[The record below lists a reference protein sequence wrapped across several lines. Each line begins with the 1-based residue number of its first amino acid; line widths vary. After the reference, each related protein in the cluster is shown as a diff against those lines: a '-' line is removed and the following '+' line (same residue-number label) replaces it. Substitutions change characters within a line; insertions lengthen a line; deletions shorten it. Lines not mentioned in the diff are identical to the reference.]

1 LPVRLERLILA
12 VDGGDSKADVAL
24 VDSAGRLV
32 GATRRAGSAHFG
44 LGHNGSFQTLEMAIR
59 AVCADGGIDPDK
71 RPIAGTGIFCVAGA
85 DLPVDDR
92 RIKAELVGRGWV
104 ERTVV
109 RNDTFAMLRAGTD
122 RAWGVAVVCGSGLN
136 CAGVGPDGRVARFP
150 SFGELS
156 GDRAHGGGWL
166 GRAALGVAIRARDLR
181 GPRTILERLV
191 PAHFAMAGPTAVMEA
206 VYLGELDDG
215 RLSELAPVA
224 FAAAAQGDAVARGL
238 IDELADEV
246 VATANAAIKKLRV
259 TRRDVE
265 VILGGG
271 VFRNNDLRF
280 LKRIRTGIASVAP
293 HAVIRKLE
301 APPVLGAALIGLDA
315 VKATR
320 PARSRLRAALTHKR
334 LTRGGETE
342 KKKGTPLPRQA
353 RRPGYR

>member
-1 LPVRLERLILA
+1 M
-12 VDGGDSKADVAL
+12 
-24 VDSAGRLV
+24 
-32 GATRRAGSAHFG
+32 
-44 LGHNGSFQTLEMAIR
+44 EMAIR
-59 AVCADGGIDPDK
+59 GVCADAGIDPDR

-92 RIKAELVGRGWV
+92 RIAGELGALGWV
-104 ERTVV
+104 ERTVI

-122 RAWGVAVVCGSGLN
+122 RPWGVAVVCGSGLN

-191 PAHFAMAGPTAVMEA
+191 PAHFSMASPTAVMEA
-206 VYLGELDDG
+206 VYLGKLDQG
-215 RLSELAPVA
+215 RLSELAPVV
-224 FAAAAQGDAVARGL
+224 FVAAAQGDAVARGL

-246 VATANAAIKKLRV
+246 VATANAAIRKLRV
-259 TRRDVE
+259 TTRDVE

-271 VFRNNDLRF
+271 VFRSNDQKLME
-280 LKRIRTGIASVAP
+280 RIRRGIASVAP

-315 VKATR
+315 VNATR
-320 PARSRLRAALTHKR
+320 PARARLRAALTHRR
-334 LTRGGETE
+334 LARSAMKSDAKEAA
-342 KKKGTPLPRQA
+342 PPRRQA

>member
-1 LPVRLERLILA
+1 M
-12 VDGGDSKADVAL
+12 DGGDSKADVAL
-24 VDSAGRLV
+24 VDSAGHLI
-32 GATRRAGSAHFG
+32 GATRRAGSAHLG
-44 LGHNGSFQTLEMAIR
+44 LGHNGSLQTLEMAIR
-59 AVCADGGIDPDK
+59 DVCADAGIDPDR
-71 RPIAGTGIFCVAGA
+71 RPIAGIGIFCVAGA

-92 RIKAELVGRGWV
+92 RITAELAGFGWV

-181 GPRTILERLV
+181 GPHTTLERTV
-191 PAHFAMAGPTAVMEA
+191 AAHFDVAGPTAVMEA
-206 VYLGELDDG
+206 VYLGALDAG
-215 RLSELAPVA
+215 RLSELAPLV
-224 FAAAAQGDAVARGL
+224 FAAARQKDAVAQGL

-271 VFRNNDLRF
+271 VFRSNDQGF
-280 LKRIRTGIASVAP
+280 MKRIRAGIESVAP

-301 APPVLGAALIGLDA
+301 APPVLGAALIGLDSVRA
-315 VKATR
+315 SR
-320 PARSRLRAALTHKR
+320 PARARLRAALTHKR
-334 LTRGGETE
+334 LARGGKAGHKEAA
-342 KKKGTPLPRQA
+342 PPPRQA

>member
-1 LPVRLERLILA
+1 MTDRLDRLILA

-24 VDSAGRLV
+24 VDSSGRLV
-32 GATRRAGSAHFG
+32 GATRRAGSAHLG
-44 LGHNGSFQTLEMAIR
+44 LGHNGSLQTLEMAIR
-59 AVCADGGIDPDK
+59 AVCADGGVDPDK

-92 RIKAELVGRGWV
+92 RIAGELGGLGWV
-104 ERTVV
+104 KRTVV

-136 CAGVGPDGRVARFP
+136 CAGVGPDGRIARFP

-181 GPRTILERLV
+181 GPHTILERLV
-191 PAHFAMAGPTAVMEA
+191 SAHFDMRGPTAIMEA
-206 VYLGELDDG
+206 VYLGKLDQG
-215 RLSELAPVA
+215 RLSELAPLV
-224 FAAAAQGDAVARGL
+224 FEAAAQGDEVARGL

-246 VATANAAIKKLRV
+246 VATANAAIKRLRV
-259 TRRDVE
+259 TKRDVE

-271 VFRNNDLRF
+271 VFRSNDRRL
-280 LKRIRTGIASVAP
+280 LNRIRIGIASVAP

-301 APPVLGAALIGLDA
+301 APPVLGAALIGLDE
-315 VKATR
+315 VRATH
-320 PARSRLRAALTHKR
+320 PARARLRRALTHRR
-334 LTRGGETE
+334 LARRTGEKE
-342 KKKGTPLPRQA
+342 AAPLHRQG
-353 RRPGYR
+353 RRPGHR

>member
-1 LPVRLERLILA
+1 M
-12 VDGGDSKADVAL
+12 DGGDSKADVAL
-24 VDSAGRLV
+24 VDSSGRLV
-32 GATRRAGSAHFG
+32 GATRRAGSSHFG
-44 LGHNGSFQTLEMAIR
+44 LGHNGSLQTLEMAIR
-59 AVCADGGIDPDK
+59 GACADGGIDPDN

-92 RIKAELVGRGWV
+92 RIAGELAGRGWV
-104 ERTVV
+104 ERTIV

-181 GPRTILERLV
+181 GPHTLLERMV
-191 PAHFAMAGPTAVMEA
+191 PAHFAMARPTAVMEG
-206 VYLGELDDG
+206 VYLGELDGG
-215 RLSELAPVA
+215 RLSELAPLV

-246 VATANAAIKKLRV
+246 VATANAAIRKLRV

-271 VFRNNDLRF
+271 VFRSNDQRF
-280 LKRIRTGIASVAP
+280 IKRIQAGIATVAP
-293 HAVIRKLE
+293 YAVIRKLE

-320 PARSRLRAALTHKR
+320 PALARLRAALTHQRLARTTAKR
-334 LTRGGETE
+334 AE
-342 KKKGTPLPRQA
+342 KKEAAPLPRQA